1 MFFNANSFVLVYFAT
16 NSYTMANNIKSVELY
31 RTNIIITDPD
41 EEGEIMDEYIIN
53 RTLYDE
59 NGNETE
65 RITYAASGE
74 TEERIIIRYTD
85 GKPVEEILELEG
97 EVAERTTREFDEKG
111 VMVRE
116 FRHYQDGEPD
126 EISYDYEN
134 GKLVQKLVTDSD
146 GEEGEKYL
154 WHYKNEKLEKEE
166 SFDEYGRIDLV
177 RIHTY
182 NESGNLE
189 ETEETRISDDA
200 KIRIVTLF
208 DETGNLI
215 QEKRYD
221 AKGNLVARST
231 SMIGENN
238 LPVQTEEETIMGK
251 TISVF
256 TYDEKGNNIKLEEKT
271 SDDEAIGSIS
281 RQYNESGQIILT
293 EVHMEPTLNRPGQH
307 YLLTYKYEFY
317 N

>member
-1 MFFNANSFVLVYFAT
+1 
-16 NSYTMANNIKSVELY
+16 MANNIKSVELY

-293 EVHMEPTLNRPGQH
+293 EVHMEPALNRPGQH